1 MESELSIFRY
11 SFAIVGI
18 NLTHMAYKL
27 LQVRQIVIMITITF
41 ILILHIIIW
50 SPSTQH
56 LQNDDNVPGLGSEV
70 PSLQCDGGQAQS

>member
-27 LQVRQIVIMITITF
+27 LQVSQIVIMITITF
-41 ILILHIIIW
+41 ILILHIIMITIN
-50 SPSTQH
+50 STS
-56 LQNDDNVPGLGSEV
+56 NFPGLGSEV
-70 PSLQCDGGQAQS
+70 PSVQCDGGQTQS

>member
-41 ILILHIIIW
+41 ILIQHIIMI
-50 SPSTQH
+50 TI
-56 LQNDDNVPGLGSEV
+56 NDNVPGLGSEV
-70 PSLQCDGGQAQS
+70 PSVQCDGGQAQS